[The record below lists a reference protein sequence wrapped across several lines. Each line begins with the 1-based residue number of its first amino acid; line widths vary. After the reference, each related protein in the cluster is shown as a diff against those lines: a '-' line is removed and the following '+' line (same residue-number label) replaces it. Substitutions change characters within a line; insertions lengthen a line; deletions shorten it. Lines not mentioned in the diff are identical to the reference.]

1 MCIAYI
7 AVGVNADWPLIIA
20 ANRDEYHARPSQ
32 PAQPWQ
38 DEPQILAGRDLQA
51 GGTWLGLTQSRGR
64 LALLTNY
71 REAPSSKNSKQRSRG
86 ELIPQFLVDERSPA
100 EYLEQLAK
108 EGADYAGFNLFVL
121 EWPDTQ
127 QPVRLGYYSNR
138 HPSGR
143 PQKLEPGVH
152 ILSNAWLNTPW
163 PKSLFLKET
172 LQAQRFDGSPQAVEG
187 LFQGLRNQEVA
198 ADADLPQTG
207 LSLEHERLLSSPFIV
222 SPDYGTRC
230 TTVITINQHGHGMLR
245 ERSFNPQ
252 AEPVR
257 QHDWPLLWPSFHPD
271 SPLHPSHNSN
281 RATDG
286 LLSHPTSSKE
296 TS

>member
-38 DEPQILAGRDLQA
+38 DEPEILAGRDLQA

-71 REAPSSKNSKQRSRG
+71 REPLSQKNSQHRSRG
-86 ELIPQFLVDERSPA
+86 ELIPQFLLDERSPA
-100 EYLEQLAK
+100 HYLEQLAR
-108 EGADYAGFNLFVL
+108 EGTHYAGFNLFVL
-121 EWPDTQ
+121 QWPADDQ
-127 QPVRLGYYSNR
+127 ALSLGYYSNR
-138 HPSGR
+138 HPQGS
-143 PQKLEPGVH
+143 PQVLQAGVH
-152 ILSNAWLNTPW
+152 VLSNAWLNTPW

-172 LQAQRFDGSPQAVEG
+172 LQAQHFDGSEQAFEG

-198 ADADLPQTG
+198 PDADLPQAG

-230 TTVITINQHGHGMLR
+230 TTVIAINQHGQGMLR
-245 ERSFNPQ
+245 ERSFNAHAQ
-252 AEPVR
+252 AKR
-257 QHDWPLLWPSFHPD
+257 QHDWPLSWPSFHPGAV
-271 SPLHPSHNSN
+271 SQPSHKSN
-281 RATDG
+281 RATHG
-286 LLSHPTSSKE
+286 PLSHPTSRKE
-296 TS
+296 IS

>member
-20 ANRDEYHARPSQ
+20 TNRDEYHARPSQ

-38 DEPQILAGRDLQA
+38 NESQILAGRDLQA

-71 REAPSSKNSKQRSRG
+71 REVPGSKNRKHRSRG

-100 EYLEQLAK
+100 EYLEQLAR

-127 QPVRLGYYSNR
+127 QPLRLGYYSNR

-143 PQKLEPGVH
+143 PHRLEPGVH

-172 LQAQRFDGSPQAVEG
+172 LQAQHFDGSPQAVEG

-198 ADADLPQTG
+198 ADSDLPQTG

-230 TTVITINQHGHGMLR
+230 TTVISIHQHGHGMLR
-245 ERSFNPQ
+245 ERSFNSL
-252 AEPVR
+252 AEPIR
-257 QHDWPLLWPSFHPD
+257 QHDWPFLWPSFHPD
-271 SPLHPSHNSN
+271 SQPAPSHNSN
-281 RATDG
+281 RATNG
-286 LLSHPTSSKE
+286 PLSLPTSSKE
-296 TS
+296 IS

>member
-7 AVGVNADWPLIIA
+7 AIGVNADWPLIIA

-38 DEPQILAGRDLQA
+38 DEPDILAGRDLQA

-71 REAPSSKNSKQRSRG
+71 REIPGNKSGAQRSRG
-86 ELIPQFLVDERSPA
+86 ELIPQFLRDERSPLD
-100 EYLEQLAK
+100 YLAQLARQ
-108 EGADYAGFNLFVL
+108 GAEYAGFNLFVL
-121 EWPDTQ
+121 QWPTDTQ
-127 QPVRLGYYSNR
+127 ALQLAYYSNR
-138 HPSGR
+138 HPSGQ
-143 PQKLEPGVH
+143 PQRLDPGVH

-172 LQAQRFDGSPQAVEG
+172 LQAQHFDGSAPAVES
-187 LFQGLRNQEVA
+187 LFQGLRNQDLA

-207 LSLEHERLLSSPFIV
+207 LSLERERLLSSPFIV

-230 TTVITINQHGHGMLR
+230 TTVITLDQHGQGTLR
-245 ERSFNPQ
+245 ERSFTPAAQ
-252 AEPVR
+252 PER
-257 QHDWPLLWPSFHPD
+257 QHDWPLSWPSFHPHGL
-271 SPLHPSHNSN
+271 PPSTHNRN
-281 RATDG
+281 RAMHG
-286 LLSHPTSSKE
+286 PLSHLTSSKE
-296 TS
+296 IS

>member
-1 MCIAYI
+1 M
-7 AVGVNADWPLIIA
+7 
-20 ANRDEYHARPSQ
+20 
-32 PAQPWQ
+32 
-38 DEPQILAGRDLQA
+38 
-51 GGTWLGLTQSRGR
+51 GLTQRRGR

-138 HPSGR
+138 HPNCH

-207 LSLEHERLLSSPFIV
+207 LSLKHERLLSSPFIV

-286 LLSHPTSSKE
+286 PLSHPTSSKE